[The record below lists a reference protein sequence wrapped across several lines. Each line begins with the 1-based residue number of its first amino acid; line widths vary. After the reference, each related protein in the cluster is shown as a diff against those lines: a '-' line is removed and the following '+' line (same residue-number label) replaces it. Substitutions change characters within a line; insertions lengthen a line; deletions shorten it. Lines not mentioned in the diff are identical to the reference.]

1 VRSLSIKKAKSQLLQ
16 NVMLQNVRLIN
27 SSLEP
32 RSVTCIAGWE
42 APSMPQALFQ
52 MSTKVSGL
60 QTVLR
65 PRLEDVLKGQQVAI
79 AEFWP
84 VASKLQNSRTGLN
97 KPSTHTSMLMFE
109 EFFDCGCWLRS
120 VKQESL
126 AHFAIK
132 MLQLFSL
139 LFVFYTL
146 GNYP

>member
-1 VRSLSIKKAKSQLLQ
+1 
-16 NVMLQNVRLIN
+16 MLQNVRLIN

-84 VASKLQNSRTGLN
+84 VACKVTKFPHRT
-97 KPSTHTSMLMFE
+97 
-109 EFFDCGCWLRS
+109 
-120 VKQESL
+120 
-126 AHFAIK
+126 
-132 MLQLFSL
+132 
-139 LFVFYTL
+139 
-146 GNYP
+146 